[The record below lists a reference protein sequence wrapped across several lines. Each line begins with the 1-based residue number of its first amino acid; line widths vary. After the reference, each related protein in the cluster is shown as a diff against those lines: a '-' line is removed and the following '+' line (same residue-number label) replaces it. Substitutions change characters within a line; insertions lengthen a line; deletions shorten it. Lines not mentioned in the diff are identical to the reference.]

1 MNLIETELG
10 VELPMQ
16 FQYYD
21 IITQQ
26 LIINYIK
33 QMNSIEKLAYKI
45 GKEHLGSS
53 FNVLKSNGFNN
64 WKKQNK

>member
-10 VELPMQ
+10 VELPIQ
-16 FQYYD
+16 FQNYD

-26 LIINYIK
+26 LVINYIK

-64 WKKQNK
+64 WKKQKK

>member
-10 VELPMQ
+10 VELPIQ
-16 FQYYD
+16 FQNYD

-26 LIINYIK
+26 LVINYIK

-53 FNVLKSNGFNN
+53 LNVLKSNGFNN
-64 WKKQNK
+64 WKKQKK

>member
-10 VELPMQ
+10 VELPIQ
-16 FQYYD
+16 FDNYD

-26 LIINYIK
+26 LVIKYIK

-45 GKEHLGSS
+45 GKDHLGSS
-53 FNVLKSNGFNN
+53 FNVLKSNGFIN
-64 WKKQNK
+64 WNKQKK

>member
-10 VELPMQ
+10 VELPLQ
-16 FQYYD
+16 FDNYD

-26 LIINYIK
+26 LVIKYIK

-53 FNVLKSNGFNN
+53 FNILKSNGFIN
-64 WKKQNK
+64 WNKQKK